1 MREVIKLISEQKLA
15 ELRNKYPNGTKI
27 KLLKTM
33 DDIQPIK
40 SGEIG
45 KVDFVD
51 DAGSIHMIWDNG
63 STLALI
69 EDVDSFKII
78 STPEKIKVIIAE
90 PKKEPYVKEIYNTL
104 AAKQELVGGY
114 IQSVPSFFDD
124 KDSYDF
130 IVNEEGKIDGLPLN
144 RYIYDKK
151 DIVAGNLILA
161 KVDNEKGDYITIP
174 DYEIDFLLDKLET
187 ECPIYRDVF
196 ELNRDEMEEIER

>member
-1 MREVIKLISEQKLA
+1 MITEQKLA
-15 ELRNKYPNGTKI
+15 ELRDKYPNGTKI

-33 DDIQPIK
+33 DDMQPIK
-40 SGEIG
+40 VGEIG
-45 KVDFVD
+45 EVDFID
-51 DAGSIHMIWDNG
+51 DAGSIHMLWDNG

-69 EDVDSFKII
+69 EKVDLFEIVSN
-78 STPEKIKVIIAE
+78 E

-104 AAKQELVGGY
+104 SAKQKLVGGY

-130 IVNEEGKIDGLPLN
+130 IVNEEGKLDGLPLN

-161 KVDNEKGDYITIP
+161 KVDIEKGDYITIP
-174 DYEIDFLLDKLET
+174 DYEIDFLLDKLDA
-187 ECPIYRDVF
+187 ECPMYRDVF
-196 ELNRDEMEEIER
+196 ELNKEEMEEIER

>member
-1 MREVIKLISEQKLA
+1 MITEQKLA
-15 ELRNKYPNGTKI
+15 ELRDKYPNGTKI

-33 DDIQPIK
+33 DDMQPIK
-40 SGEIG
+40 VGEIG
-45 KVDFVD
+45 EVDFID
-51 DAGSIHMIWDNG
+51 DAGSIHMLWDNG

-69 EDVDSFKII
+69 EKVDLFEIVSK
-78 STPEKIKVIIAE
+78 PEKIKVIVAE

-104 AAKQELVGGY
+104 SAKQELVGGY

-130 IVNEEGKIDGLPLN
+130 IVNEEGKLDGLPLN

-161 KVDNEKGDYITIP
+161 KVDNKKGDYITIP
-174 DYEIDFLLDKLET
+174 DYEIDFLLDKLDA
-187 ECPIYRDVF
+187 ECPMYRDVF
-196 ELNRDEMEEIER
+196 ELNKEEMEEIER

>member
-1 MREVIKLISEQKLA
+1 MITEQKLA
-15 ELRNKYPNGTKI
+15 ELRDKYPNGTRV

-33 DDIQPIK
+33 DDMQPIK
-40 SGEIG
+40 AGEIG
-45 KVDFVD
+45 EVDYID
-51 DAGSIHMIWDNG
+51 DAGSIHMLWDNG

-69 EDVDSFKII
+69 EEVDLFEIVSK
-78 STPEKIKVIIAE
+78 PEKIKVIIAE

-104 AAKQELVGGY
+104 SAKQKLVGGY

-130 IVNEEGKIDGLPLN
+130 IVNEEGKLDGLPLN

-161 KVDNEKGDYITIP
+161 KVDIEKGDYITIL
-174 DYEIDFLLDKLET
+174 DYEIDFLLDKLDA
-187 ECPIYRDVF
+187 ECPMYRDVF
-196 ELNRDEMEEIER
+196 ELNKDEMEEIEK

>member
-1 MREVIKLISEQKLA
+1 MIPEQKLA
-15 ELRNKYPNGTKI
+15 ELRDKYPNGTRI

-33 DDIQPIK
+33 DDKQPIK

-45 KVDFVD
+45 KVDFID
-51 DAGSIHMIWDNG
+51 DTGSIHMLWNNG

-69 EDVDSFKII
+69 EDVDYFEII
-78 STPEKIKVIIAE
+78 SKPEKIKVIIAE

-114 IQSVPSFFDD
+114 IQAVPSFFDD

-130 IVNEEGKIDGLPLN
+130 IVNEEGKLEGLPLN

-151 DIVAGNLILA
+151 DIVAGTLVLA

-187 ECPIYRDVF
+187 ECPMYRNIF
-196 ELNRDEMEEIER
+196 ELNKEEMEEIER